1 MSNWVL
7 MICRTVI
14 LAALIA
20 SRAASALAEPT
31 TAPASA
37 AATSPVVAPPVE
49 RATADAVARL
59 YASMAAQRVD
69 DLSLGE
75 VLDRAGAKS
84 RVMAALD
91 EAEQVGGPRAVGDGL
106 VQVSLELR
114 GDRAARIV
122 LDAINQDPT
131 RSPVPP
137 KQLARALRQWP
148 DRAFR
153 STGDSRSES
162 DVRATRATVER
173 PAIRLPDEAPAWTRD
188 AQTVAAVAP
197 DAGGSLKTARVAEKA
212 AREALREQLSKLPLD
227 STQTLSAASAKTVD
241 VAVIGAKIASV
252 DYRADG
258 SVQVSV
264 SIDGQQLW
272 ELLQFAADR

>member
-1 MSNWVL
+1 

-20 SRAASALAEPT
+20 SGAASALAEPA
-31 TAPASA
+31 TAPVSSS
-37 AATSPVVAPPVE
+37 ATSTVATPPIE

-59 YASMAAQRVD
+59 YGSLAAQRVEE
-69 DLSLGE
+69 LSLGE

-84 RVMAALD
+84 RVIAALG
-91 EAEQVGGPRAVGDGL
+91 EAEQVGGPRTVGDGL

-122 LDAINQDPT
+122 LDAINQDPS
-131 RSPVPP
+131 RSPIAPTR
-137 KQLARALRQWP
+137 LAAALQPWT

-153 STGDSRSES
+153 STGDSRLSKGARLAKMS
-162 DVRATRATVER
+162 GQPVV
-173 PAIRLPDEAPAWTRD
+173 IKLPDVAPEWTQE
-188 AQTVAAVAP
+188 AQTASSVAP
-197 DAGGSLKTARVAEKA
+197 DAGDSLKTARVAEKS

-227 STQTLSAASAKTVD
+227 SAQTLGAASAKTVD

-258 SVQVSV
+258 SVAVSV